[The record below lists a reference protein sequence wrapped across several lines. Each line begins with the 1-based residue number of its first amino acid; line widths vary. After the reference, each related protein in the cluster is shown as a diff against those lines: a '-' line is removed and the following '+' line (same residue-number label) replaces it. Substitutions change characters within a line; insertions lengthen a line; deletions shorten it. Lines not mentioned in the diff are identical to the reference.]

1 MKGSKK
7 KYGPKGFIPPD
18 RNQRLAAVALPR
30 LAAAKDERSRRLH
43 AYLEEAVQDETAFR
57 PIPIP
62 LPGQWLSDN
71 FEPGQP
77 VKKYVKSAHTPTT
90 PKGRSE
96 SAAPSRD
103 TIYLVP
109 MGSFEDDRSPPLEEL
124 LRFGEAYLQ
133 MPMAL
138 LPGLHMR
145 PSDKQPKTHLQVDF
159 PPELRPRSAA
169 ARHQEIRWR
178 WHHEHTKRKQ
188 LSTRDIHSLLRSV
201 LPDDGFCLIALLMED
216 LFPTDNPKSYVAGE
230 ADRSNRSGVFSFS
243 RFHPDFFTDEA
254 ELRRL
259 APSEKAVLLRRSC
272 KLMVHELVHLFGLA
286 HCIHYLCIMNGT
298 KGLTEGAGK
307 PTHLCPCCLHK
318 VFIFSCRQKPEGF
331 DVEQRYLQLAEF
343 FREHADGFERELAWT
358 ATELS
363 RLEHCLPRPRRTRP
377 TASAASPA
385 TPTSGVEEECNED
398 EEEEGEEEV
407 GQ

>member
-1 MKGSKK
+1 MKGAKK
-7 KYGPKGFIPPD
+7 KYGPRGFIPPD

-30 LAAAKDERSRRLH
+30 LAAAKVDERSRRLH

-57 PIPIP
+57 PITIP
-62 LPGQWLSDN
+62 QPGQWLSDN

-77 VKKYVKSAHTPTT
+77 VKKYIKSAHTLTT
-90 PKGRSE
+90 PKGRS
-96 SAAPSRD
+96 
-103 TIYLVP
+103 
-109 MGSFEDDRSPPLEEL
+109 GPPLEEL

-138 LPGLHMR
+138 LPGLHLR
-145 PSDKQPKTHLQVDF
+145 PSDRQRETHLQVDF

-169 ARHQEIRWR
+169 ARDQEIRWR

-201 LPDDGFCLIALLMED
+201 LPDDGFCLIALLMDD

-243 RFHPDFFTDEA
+243 RFHPGFFTDEE

-272 KLMVHELVHLFGLA
+272 KLMVHE

-318 VFIFSCRQKPEGF
+318 VFLFSCRQKPEGF

-363 RLEHCLPRPRRTRP
+363 RLEQCLPRPRRTHP
-377 TASAASPA
+377 AMTTSSAAA
-385 TPTSGVEEECNED
+385 APTSGEEGAEEECN
-398 EEEEGEEEV
+398 EEEEGEEEE